1 MGSCISTKEK
11 DRKFIDSKA
20 NVKNLLQ
27 RYDIA
32 KTPLGSGSF
41 GKVFLANE
49 KLDKNFKIAIKV
61 IDKSKLTKED
71 IESLRNEV
79 KTMETVDHPNIVK
92 YFETYD

>member
-1 MGSCISTKEK
+1 ML
-11 DRKFIDSKA
+11 A
-20 NVKNLLQ
+20 

-41 GKVFLANE
+41 GKVFLATE

-61 IDKSKLTKED
+61 IDKTKLSKDD
-71 IESLRNEV
+71 IDSLRNEV

-92 YFETYD
+92 YFEHFATNDFLFLVTEYCEV